1 MSNATTSEQPFR
13 ANVGRSNLTA
23 HAQSADEPPSVWSVC
38 TDGPPRLS
46 PQQAAA
52 RRPRTHLK
60 SEDSVLHRSVSKL
73 RALQRTGV
81 RGGAAS
87 ALATADDDMLMCVTD
102 DSRAHSASWSSSGDE
117 LEKMLGLKLL

>member
-1 MSNATTSEQPFR
+1 M
-13 ANVGRSNLTA
+13 
-23 HAQSADEPPSVWSVC
+23 
-38 TDGPPRLS
+38 
-46 PQQAAA
+46 
-52 RRPRTHLK
+52 
-60 SEDSVLHRSVSKL
+60 LHRSVSKL

-87 ALATADDDMLMCVTD
+87 ALVTVDDDMLMCVTD